1 MEPKI
6 LQVYSQ
12 IQQGVAPLKAIREAL
27 GLTQQE
33 FAEKL
38 GVVVSTV
45 HRWETG
51 KSEMTLDLEQIQKF
65 DKMLQEIGLTFH
77 TIPTKAGPPPKS
89 D

>member
-12 IQQGVAPLKAIREAL
+12 IKEGIAPLKAIREAL

-33 FAEKL
+33 FAESI
-38 GVVVSTV
+38 GVAVSTV

-51 KSEMTLDLEQIQKF
+51 KSEMTLNVEQMQKF
-65 DKMLQEIGLTFH
+65 DRLLRGIGMDLQNLPNEL
-77 TIPTKAGPPPKS
+77 GPQKPN
-89 D
+89 